1 MGVVTSDINVFDLRR
16 IPLQGGDVL
25 KGMLGSDG
33 MSGGFG
39 ELYFSFIEFSVVKGW
54 KRHNRMSSNL
64 MVPVGVVKFVFIGD
78 DPNDRLEVISG
89 EGGHR
94 RISVPPGFWMAF
106 SGLTQGPNLV
116 VNIADIPHDDNE
128 EDRTSLSAFDF

>member
-1 MGVVTSDINVFDLRR
+1 MGAVTSDIGVFDLRR

-25 KGMLGSDG
+25 KGMIGSED
-33 MSGGFG
+33 MPDGFG
-39 ELYFSFIEFSVVKGW
+39 ELYFSFIEHGSIKGW
-54 KRHNRMSSNL
+54 KRHNRMTSNL
-64 MVPVGVVKFVFIGD
+64 IVPIGVVKFVFLGS

-94 RISVPPGFWMAF
+94 RISAPPGFWMAF

-116 VNIADIPHDDNE
+116 VNIADLPHDDNE
-128 EDRTSLSAFDF
+128 EDRKSLETFEF